1 MTGGRQ
7 IFLDRLY
14 VILLCAVLSAL
25 AWMWQFDSPP
35 PDLMDGLAAAAGLRP
50 PPAQLSLLWQHVA
63 GPLCRAFGLPAACT
77 VLRVLGHVS
86 LGLFAFLAT
95 ALYWMM
101 LPASLLRGGHVA
113 SWWRVAVRFVLFQ
126 GTALLCFSDP
136 VWNAFRWFSPLSL
149 QVLIAA
155 AGGAAHL
162 AGAVA
167 ARTLLPVIGIPV
179 EGGAL
184 NGLDALLATVQ
195 MPGGI
200 PVATVGIGSGGA
212 TNAGL
217 LAAQIIATGDAEVLA
232 KLQADRE
239 KRRQKVLAA
248 DEELQGK

>member
-1 MTGGRQ
+1 MDAQ
-7 IFLDRLY
+7 
-14 VILLCAVLSAL
+14 VALLMGSNSDLPKIQSCIDTLKNLGIECEVRVMSAHRT
-25 AWMWQFDSPP
+25 
-35 PDLMDGLAAAAGLRP
+35 PDLVAEYAANAA
-50 PPAQLSLLWQHVA
+50 S
-63 GPLCRAFGLPAACT
+63 
-77 VLRVLGHVS
+77 
-86 LGLFAFLAT
+86 
-95 ALYWMM
+95 
-101 LPASLLRGGHVA
+101 RGIK
-113 SWWRVAVRFVLFQ
+113 
-126 GTALLCFSDP
+126 
-136 VWNAFRWFSPLSL
+136 
-149 QVLIAA
+149 VLISA

-200 PVATVGIGSGGA
+200 PVATVGVGSGGA

-217 LAAQIIATGDAEVLA
+217 LAAQIIATSDADVLA

-248 DEELQGK
+248 DAELQGK

>member
-1 MTGGRQ
+1 MSAKVG
-7 IFLDRLY
+7 
-14 VILLCAVLSAL
+14 LLMGSNSDLPKIQGCIDTLKNLGIECEVRVMSAHRT
-25 AWMWQFDSPP
+25 
-35 PDLMDGLAAAAGLRP
+35 PDLVAEYAANAA
-50 PPAQLSLLWQHVA
+50 S
-63 GPLCRAFGLPAACT
+63 
-77 VLRVLGHVS
+77 
-86 LGLFAFLAT
+86 
-95 ALYWMM
+95 
-101 LPASLLRGGHVA
+101 RGIK
-113 SWWRVAVRFVLFQ
+113 
-126 GTALLCFSDP
+126 
-136 VWNAFRWFSPLSL
+136 
-149 QVLIAA
+149 VLIAA

-217 LAAQIIATGDAEVLA
+217 LAAQIIATSEADVLA
-232 KLQADRE
+232 KLLADRE